1 MAPDALA
8 ERSLAASAA
17 RLGLVSRRRMLLAR
31 WRAGDES
38 LEHQLLRSGTAA
50 PGDLLDAARERWAT
64 ANAPASVRFF
74 DFPVLAPQPV
84 GGHALARSLDV
95 SATAVATAAAVVA
108 IDLGVTALWQEPLSA
123 IAASH
128 SQSELR
134 EDLDALERR
143 WPALAPDP
151 DPPPRPSGAEATA
164 LAAAELRRRTALG
177 DPLGRIEIPAIETA
191 QVIVEGAG
199 DVSLRKGPG
208 HFADTALPGE
218 GTTVAIAGHRTTYL
232 APFRRLDELDAG
244 DRIVASMPYGRFD
257 YEVTES
263 MVVEPYEYW
272 VAGPTR
278 SERLVLTTCHPL
290 FSDEQRFVVFARPV
304 GS

>member
-1 MAPDALA
+1 MAPDVLA
-8 ERSLAASAA
+8 ERSLAVSAA

-38 LEHQLLRSGTAA
+38 LEHQLLRSGGVA
-50 PGDLLDAARERWAT
+50 PGELLAAARERWAV
-64 ANAPASVRFF
+64 ANAPASVRYF
-74 DFPVLAPQPV
+74 DFPISAPQPV
-84 GGHALARSLDV
+84 GGGALARSLDV

-123 IAASH
+123 VAASH

-134 EDLDALERR
+134 QGLDALERR
-143 WPALAPDP
+143 WPAVAPDP
-151 DPPPRPSGAEATA
+151 DPAPRAERDA
-164 LAAAELRRRTALG
+164 LAAAELRRRTGLG

-208 HFADTALPGE
+208 HFAETALPGE

-257 YEVTES
+257 YEVTKS
-263 MVVEPYEYW
+263 MVVEPDEYW

-304 GS
+304 DS